1 MSWNY
6 RIIVTPSKLKL
17 YHEYSIHEVYYSP
30 DGNINVWS
38 ENSISP
44 AGNNPAELKADLE
57 YMLRAFDKPF
67 LEEIDN
73 KLVEKL
79 P

>member
-6 RIIVTPSKLKL
+6 RIIVTPSKLNS
-17 YHEYSIHEVYYSP
+17 YHEYSIHEVYYAS
-30 DGNINVWS
+30 DGNINTWS
-38 ENSISP
+38 EKSISP
-44 AGNNPAELKADLE
+44 FGNDPIELKADLE
-57 YMLRAFDKPF
+57 YMLRAFEKPF